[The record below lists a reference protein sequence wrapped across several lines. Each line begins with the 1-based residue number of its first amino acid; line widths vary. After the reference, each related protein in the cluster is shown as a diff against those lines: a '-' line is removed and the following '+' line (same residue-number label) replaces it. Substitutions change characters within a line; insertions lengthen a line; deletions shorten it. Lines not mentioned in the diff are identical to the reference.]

1 MATSKKNTKAAQ
13 HVDERET
20 FVSISLQENK
30 SDLSVED
37 KLKTLYEIQKT
48 DSLIDQIDLTR
59 GELPDEVNA
68 IDVEIQDMTER
79 SEALK
84 GVIKSTEKE
93 ISDYEKDIK
102 ESTAITE
109 KYTQQQK
116 DAANNRQYESFSK
129 EIEFQDLQRQ
139 LLNKKI
145 DKDKALVAEK
155 KIDLETLAA
164 NLKGRKVDLADKQKE
179 LESINEDTSKE
190 RKKYQDKV
198 DKLTQELNDERLIA
212 AYHRV
217 RSSSKNKLAVVTVHR
232 DACGG
237 CFNKIPP
244 QRQIDIE
251 TGKKIVVCEY
261 CGRILVSSTLDADS
275 KKEE

>member
-145 DKDKALVAEK
+145 AKDKDLVAEK